1 MWLSTLTFE
10 ELAKLEQLEKKE
22 ELARLEQLEK
32 KKETTIL
39 YESEIVTILSTEEEI
54 YKYPLMYGTNKIEL
68 TQEHI
73 QALQDGKT
81 LGWNDSEYATLISL
95 KKE

>member
-1 MWLSTLTFE
+1 MWLSTLTVAE
-10 ELAKLEQLEKKE
+10 LEKWLITKDM
-22 ELARLEQLEK
+22 LK
-32 KKETTIL
+32 KKEKTTIL
-39 YESEIVTILSTEEEI
+39 YESEIVTILSTEEEV

-81 LGWNDSEYATLISL
+81 LGWNDSEYVTLISL

>member
-1 MWLSTLTFE
+1 MWLSTLTVAE
-10 ELAKLEQLEKKE
+10 LEKWLITKDM
-22 ELARLEQLEK
+22 LK
-32 KKETTIL
+32 KKEKTTML

>member
-1 MWLSTLTFE
+1 MWLSTLTVAE
-10 ELAKLEQLEKKE
+10 LEKWLITKDM
-22 ELARLEQLEK
+22 LK
-32 KKETTIL
+32 KKEKTTML
-39 YESEIVTILSTEEEI
+39 YESEIVTILLTEEEV

>member
-1 MWLSTLTFE
+1 MWLSTLTVAE
-10 ELAKLEQLEKKE
+10 LEKWLITKDM
-22 ELARLEQLEK
+22 LK
-32 KKETTIL
+32 KKEKTTIL
-39 YESEIVTILSTEEEI
+39 YESEIVTILSTEEEV

>member
-1 MWLSTLTFE
+1 MWLSTLTVAE
-10 ELAKLEQLEKKE
+10 LEKWLITKDM
-22 ELARLEQLEK
+22 LK
-32 KKETTIL
+32 KKEKTTIL
-39 YESEIVTILSTEEEI
+39 YESEIVTILLTEEEV

>member
-1 MWLSTLTFE
+1 
-10 ELAKLEQLEKKE
+10 
-22 ELARLEQLEK
+22 
-32 KKETTIL
+32 
-39 YESEIVTILSTEEEI
+39 
-54 YKYPLMYGTNKIEL
+54 MYGTNKIEL

>member
-1 MWLSTLTFE
+1 MWLSVLTFE
-10 ELAKLEQLEKKE
+10 ERAKLEQLEMKK
-22 ELARLEQLEK
+22 A
-32 KKETTIL
+32 TIL
-39 YESEIVTILSTEEEI
+39 YKSEVITILSTEEDI
-54 YKYPLMYGTNKIEL
+54 YHYPLMHGTNKIEL

-81 LGWNDSEYATLISL
+81 LGWNDSEYATLISF

>member
-1 MWLSTLTFE
+1 MWLSTLTVAE
-10 ELAKLEQLEKKE
+10 LEKWLITKDM
-22 ELARLEQLEK
+22 LK
-32 KKETTIL
+32 KKEKTTML
-39 YESEIVTILSTEEEI
+39 YESEIVTILSTEEEV

>member
-1 MWLSTLTFE
+1 MWLSTLTVAE
-10 ELAKLEQLEKKE
+10 LEKWLITKDM
-22 ELARLEQLEK
+22 LK
-32 KKETTIL
+32 KKEKTTIL